1 MLNKNCLIA
10 FISLFLLLL
19 LSCDVPVQNQPKQ
32 EREVEESTLPKAIL
46 FEEKKVK
53 ISRHAACRMDCRHI
67 DAGEVQE
74 IINLNKINQ
83 RKSNPKQEG
92 KRCPSIAF
100 EGFTKRDRQHLRIVV
115 GDCDKRPIL
124 ITVIDLKNNYRCSC
138 N

>member
-1 MLNKNCLIA
+1 
-10 FISLFLLLL
+10 
-19 LSCDVPVQNQPKQ
+19 
-32 EREVEESTLPKAIL
+32 
-46 FEEKKVK
+46 
-53 ISRHAACRMDCRHI
+53 MDCRHI

-92 KRCPSIAF
+92 KRCPSLAF

-115 GDCDKRPIL
+115 GDCDKRLIL

-138 N
+138 K